1 MAVLLPTELESNLPL
16 PQTFTPMAVMPEVAD
31 VGKSWQLR
39 RGRVQVMLGRYDWPE
54 VDTDLWES
62 DGKGNA
68 DKDYHPVTN

>member
-1 MAVLLPTELESNLPL
+1 
-16 PQTFTPMAVMPEVAD
+16 MAVMPEVAD

-39 RGRVQVMLGRYDWPE
+39 RGRVQVMLGRYEWPA

-68 DKDYHPVTN
+68 DQDYRLITN